1 MHKINFKYV
10 FVVFVYVFGVFLL
23 LLCMRFMSDLYLSVK
38 SFDVADDIKST
49 CVVFGF
55 LGAIVLSGLAHLLY
69 DLFTFVLS
77 LFDKSNKSV

>member
-10 FVVFVYVFGVFLL
+10 FVVFVQVFGIFLL
-23 LLCMRFMSDLYLSVK
+23 LFCMRLMSDLYLAVK

-49 CVVFGF
+49 CVVLGF